1 MAWTHASSKIVLA
14 KTYDVKVG
22 TWRIPLNQ
30 ISVHKGTQRNRDMK
44 KSPIADISKCNCNSP
59 QWCVTRVCK
68 WGEVLNFPTCPT
80 FKYRIRSSQ
89 NIVRKISN
97 LVSIA
102 PFQYEGKE
110 KEVVKLLLGQGW
122 KVFPNTAM
130 LVIRLLSGLSMSWQY
145 EWILSSK

>member
-1 MAWTHASSKIVLA
+1 MAQTHASSKIVLA

-30 ISVHKGTQRNRDMK
+30 ILVHEGTQRNHQLLTFQNVIVILPSGVSRG
-44 KSPIADISKCNCNSP
+44 SASG
-59 QWCVTRVCK
+59 
-68 WGEVLNFPTCPT
+68 GEVLNFPTCST
-80 FKYRIRSSQ
+80 FKYRVRSQ

-97 LVSIA
+97 LVFIA

-122 KVFPNTAM
+122 KVSQ
-130 LVIRLLSGLSMSWQY
+130 ILLYWSFDYYQVYRCCDSMNGY
-145 EWILSSK
+145 